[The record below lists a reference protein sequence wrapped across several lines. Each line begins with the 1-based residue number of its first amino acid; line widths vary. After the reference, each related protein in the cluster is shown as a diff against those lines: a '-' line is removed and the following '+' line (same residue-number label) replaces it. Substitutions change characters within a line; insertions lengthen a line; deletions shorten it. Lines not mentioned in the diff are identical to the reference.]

1 MHTIHVSYTA
11 RGYWEASFACDIGG
25 LIHAAMSPEH
35 AVKMLAMRAG
45 FAPGTYRVVNLSPV
59 IYWEQQK

>member
-1 MHTIHVSYTA
+1 MHTIHISYTA
-11 RGYWEASFACDIGG
+11 RGYWEASFACDLGR

-45 FAPGTYRVVNLSPV
+45 FAPGTYRVVNLSPTTAQ
-59 IYWEQQK
+59 EHQK